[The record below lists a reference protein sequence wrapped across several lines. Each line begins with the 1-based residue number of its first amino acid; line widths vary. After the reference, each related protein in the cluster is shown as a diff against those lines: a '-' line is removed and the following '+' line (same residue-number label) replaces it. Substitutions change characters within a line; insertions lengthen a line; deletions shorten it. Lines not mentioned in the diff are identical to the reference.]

1 MKQCPCFDAEV
12 EYAEFQPKGFKPKSA
27 AGQKAKRKVSKKIQ
41 MIVKKVK
48 MDDHNLL
55 MVVSSLIAA
64 LGIKEIWQI
73 LKQKIDIN
81 AKKEERQDNLQAK
94 VIEELKNK
102 IDGLERKIDELITEN
117 THLRIKIAKMEERL
131 IVTAKKRNQ
140 NKYKDEG

>member
-1 MKQCPCFDAEV
+1 
-12 EYAEFQPKGFKPKSA
+12 
-27 AGQKAKRKVSKKIQ
+27 
-41 MIVKKVK
+41 
-48 MDDHNLL
+48 MDDHNLIL
-55 MVVSSLIAA
+55 AVAGVVSA
-64 LGIKEIWQI
+64 LGLKEIWQ
-73 LKQKIDIN
+73 LFKQKIDIN

-140 NKYKDEG
+140 NKYKDEQD

>member
-1 MKQCPCFDAEV
+1 
-12 EYAEFQPKGFKPKSA
+12 
-27 AGQKAKRKVSKKIQ
+27 
-41 MIVKKVK
+41 
-48 MDDHNLL
+48 MDDHNLIL
-55 MVVSSLIAA
+55 AVAGVVSA
-64 LGIKEIWQI
+64 LGLKEIWQ
-73 LKQKIDIN
+73 LFKQKIDIN

-140 NKYKDEG
+140 NKYKDE

>member
-1 MKQCPCFDAEV
+1 MI
-12 EYAEFQPKGFKPKSA
+12 
-27 AGQKAKRKVSKKIQ
+27 KAN
-41 MIVKKVK
+41 K

-55 MVVSSLIAA
+55 MLVSSLIAA
-64 LGIKEIWQI
+64 LGVKEIWQI

-117 THLRIKIAKMEERL
+117 THLRVKIAKMEERL
-131 IVTAKKRNQ
+131 IANAKKRNQ
-140 NKYKDEG
+140 NKYRDE

>member
-1 MKQCPCFDAEV
+1 MI
-12 EYAEFQPKGFKPKSA
+12 
-27 AGQKAKRKVSKKIQ
+27 KAN
-41 MIVKKVK
+41 K

-55 MVVSSLIAA
+55 MLVTSLLGV
-64 LGIKEIWQI
+64 LGIKEIWAI

-117 THLRIKIAKMEERL
+117 THLRVKIAKMEERL

-140 NKYKDEG
+140 NKYKDE

>member
-1 MKQCPCFDAEV
+1 MI
-12 EYAEFQPKGFKPKSA
+12 
-27 AGQKAKRKVSKKIQ
+27 KAN
-41 MIVKKVK
+41 K

-55 MVVSSLIAA
+55 MLVTSLLGV
-64 LGIKEIWQI
+64 LGIKEIWAI

-117 THLRIKIAKMEERL
+117 THLRVKIAKMEERL
-131 IVTAKKRNQ
+131 IANAKKRTQ
-140 NKYKDEG
+140 NKYKDE

>member
-1 MKQCPCFDAEV
+1 MI
-12 EYAEFQPKGFKPKSA
+12 
-27 AGQKAKRKVSKKIQ
+27 KAN
-41 MIVKKVK
+41 K

-55 MVVSSLIAA
+55 MLVTSLLGV
-64 LGIKEIWQI
+64 LGIKEVWAIF
-73 LKQKIDIN
+73 KQKIDIN

-131 IVTAKKRNQ
+131 IVNAKKRNQ
-140 NKYKDEG
+140 NKYKDE

>member
-1 MKQCPCFDAEV
+1 
-12 EYAEFQPKGFKPKSA
+12 
-27 AGQKAKRKVSKKIQ
+27 
-41 MIVKKVK
+41 

-55 MVVSSLIAA
+55 MLVTSLLGV
-64 LGIKEIWQI
+64 LGIKEVWQI

-117 THLRIKIAKMEERL
+117 THLRVKIAKMEERL
-131 IVTAKKRNQ
+131 IANAKKRSQ
-140 NKYKDEG
+140 NKYKDE

>member
-1 MKQCPCFDAEV
+1 
-12 EYAEFQPKGFKPKSA
+12 
-27 AGQKAKRKVSKKIQ
+27 
-41 MIVKKVK
+41 

-55 MVVSSLIAA
+55 LIISGLATA
-64 LGIKEIWQI
+64 LGLKEVWQI

-140 NKYKDEG
+140 NKYKDE

>member
-1 MKQCPCFDAEV
+1 MI
-12 EYAEFQPKGFKPKSA
+12 
-27 AGQKAKRKVSKKIQ
+27 KAN
-41 MIVKKVK
+41 K

-55 MVVSSLIAA
+55 MLVSSLIAA
-64 LGIKEIWQI
+64 LGVKEIWQI

-117 THLRIKIAKMEERL
+117 THLRVKIAKMEERL
-131 IVTAKKRNQ
+131 IANAKKRTQ
-140 NKYKDEG
+140 NKYKDE

>member
-1 MKQCPCFDAEV
+1 MQVNMLNFNLKV
-12 EYAEFQPKGFKPKSA
+12 KPKLDK
-27 AGQKAKRKVSKKIQ
+27 KAKRKVINDSKES
-41 MIVKKVK
+41 K

-117 THLRIKIAKMEERL
+117 THLRVKIAKMEERL
-131 IVTAKKRNQ
+131 IVNAKKRNQ
-140 NKYKDEG
+140 NKYKDE

>member
-1 MKQCPCFDAEV
+1 MI
-12 EYAEFQPKGFKPKSA
+12 
-27 AGQKAKRKVSKKIQ
+27 KAN
-41 MIVKKVK
+41 K

-55 MVVSSLIAA
+55 MLVSSLIAA
-64 LGIKEIWQI
+64 LGVKEIWQI

-117 THLRIKIAKMEERL
+117 THLRVKIAKMEERL
-131 IVTAKKRNQ
+131 IANAKKRTR
-140 NKYKDEG
+140 NKYKDE

>member
-1 MKQCPCFDAEV
+1 MI
-12 EYAEFQPKGFKPKSA
+12 
-27 AGQKAKRKVSKKIQ
+27 KAN
-41 MIVKKVK
+41 K

-55 MVVSSLIAA
+55 MLVPSLLGV

-117 THLRIKIAKMEERL
+117 THLRVKIAKMEERL
-131 IVTAKKRNQ
+131 IANAKKRTQ
-140 NKYKDEG
+140 NKYKDE

>member
-1 MKQCPCFDAEV
+1 MI
-12 EYAEFQPKGFKPKSA
+12 
-27 AGQKAKRKVSKKIQ
+27 KAN
-41 MIVKKVK
+41 K

-55 MVVSSLIAA
+55 MLVSRLIAA
-64 LGIKEIWQI
+64 LGVKEICQI

-117 THLRIKIAKMEERL
+117 THLRVKIAKMEERL
-131 IVTAKKRNQ
+131 IANAKKRNQ
-140 NKYKDEG
+140 SKYKDE

>member
-1 MKQCPCFDAEV
+1 MI
-12 EYAEFQPKGFKPKSA
+12 
-27 AGQKAKRKVSKKIQ
+27 KAN
-41 MIVKKVK
+41 K

-117 THLRIKIAKMEERL
+117 THLRVKIAKMEERL
-131 IVTAKKRNQ
+131 IADAKKRNQ
-140 NKYKDEG
+140 SKYKDE